1 MNKKRGLISFAMILT
16 IVTGGTIA
24 YKLNDFAELESKNNL
39 EKYEIIKEET
49 GNENIMEINS
59 KCLLAKDYKKIET
72 LEEEAD
78 LIVVAELEEIE
89 GCTNYNEKAKE
100 YMMIHTLGTL
110 RINEV
115 IKGNVEENEVIP
127 FINGGGTISYAEYE
141 KGLLPAQKE
150 KNGNVF
156 KTFSTR
162 EKANFQ
168 VKQKIGNNIEIEDG
182 KQYLMFLRYDEQFD
196 RYATVGLGYGIREYN
211 ETTNTYKNNNTGEF
225 EVLNVK
231 ELSIQ

>member
-110 RINEV
+110 KINKV
-115 IKGNVEENEVIP
+115 FKIINVENTRNQNYSIVW
-127 FINGGGTISYAEYE
+127 FYH
-141 KGLLPAQKE
+141 L
-150 KNGNVF
+150 
-156 KTFSTR
+156 FSIFF
-162 EKANFQ
+162 NSVYF
-168 VKQKIGNNIEIEDG
+168 
-182 KQYLMFLRYDEQFD
+182 
-196 RYATVGLGYGIREYN
+196 
-211 ETTNTYKNNNTGEF
+211 
-225 EVLNVK
+225 
-231 ELSIQ
+231 